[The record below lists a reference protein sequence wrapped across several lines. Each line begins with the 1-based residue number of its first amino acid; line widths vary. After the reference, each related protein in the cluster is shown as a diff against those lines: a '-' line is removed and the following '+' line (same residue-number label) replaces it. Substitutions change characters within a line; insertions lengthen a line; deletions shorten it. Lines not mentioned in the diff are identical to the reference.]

1 MANLQELIAQTEALD
16 QQLQALQ
23 RSQRADAIA
32 QVRAL
37 MNQFGL
43 TAADLRGAPAKAAG
57 RPAAAGGK
65 VPTKYRDPAS
75 GQTWSGR
82 GLKPKWLAAALAQGK
97 TLEEFAVAQA

>member
-1 MANLQELIAQTEALD
+1 MANLQELIAQKEALD
-16 QQLQALQ
+16 QQIQALQ

-57 RPAAAGGK
+57 RPAAGGGK
-65 VPTKYRDPAS
+65 VPAKYRDPAS